1 MCKGIYEE
9 IMKVGPLL
17 GRQAG
22 VGATFSVAPTL
33 VPAPFRPHGGRC
45 AGAQVATTIYK
56 DERLPQLVVS
66 SGQRDGEP
74 AGSGPK
80 ASQIFTIA
88 EYKE

>member
-17 GRQAG
+17 GRQR
-22 VGATFSVAPTL
+22 ATFSVAPTL

-74 AGSGPK
+74 AGWGPK
-80 ASQIFTIA
+80 VSQIFTIA